1 MVCIDS
7 YLGGIKFCQIDVVC
21 QLPFRCPQKLGYG
34 FEKLGPEDGREMVTL
49 TDTGRDSGGGRA
61 RAWRGQRSQG
71 SWLLCSVSHPIS
83 QAVG

>member
-21 QLPFRCPQKLGYG
+21 QLPLRCPQKLGYG

-61 RAWRGQRSQG
+61 RAWA
-71 SWLLCSVSHPIS
+71 WAAFPE
-83 QAVG
+83 